1 MCLKP
6 AHSSRQIYFKLD
18 THPHASIKLDTKCLA
33 AWPTENLF
41 EFHFFFSISIFYGK
55 IIFNCGYNL
64 YYLNLMLLEHKSA
77 TLPAAVLHKLPL
89 LFLCVFF
96 KIAKFLW
103 LFNMTEHYIF
113 GKLLYF
119 FVTKML
125 LSLINLS
132 IYKILFQLKKYP
144 ENFEWSEH
152 VKQWS
157 YPRY

>member
-1 MCLKP
+1 MFSCLTN
-6 AHSSRQIYFKLD
+6 RKLIWI
-18 THPHASIKLDTKCLA
+18 SL
-33 AWPTENLF
+33 
-41 EFHFFFSISIFYGK
+41 FFSISIFYGK

-144 ENFEWSEH
+144 ENFEWYFDEFQITAKFLMSDERLSW
-152 VKQWS
+152 KL
-157 YPRY
+157 RA